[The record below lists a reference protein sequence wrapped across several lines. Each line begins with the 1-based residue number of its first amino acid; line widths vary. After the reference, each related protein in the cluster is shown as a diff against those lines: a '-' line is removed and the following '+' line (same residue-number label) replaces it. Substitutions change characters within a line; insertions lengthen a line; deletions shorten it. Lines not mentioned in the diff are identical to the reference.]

1 MDILVKMYSSNW
13 ETYKKII
20 IRKQQ
25 FLLLHKMVSKLAK
38 MIYDTSLLRYLEILF
53 RNKDMVQLNIQE
65 LCVFIIMA

>member
-13 ETYKKII
+13 ETYKKYY
-20 IRKQQ
+20 K
-25 FLLLHKMVSKLAK
+25 KATVLAFAQDGIEISK

-53 RNKDMVQLNIQE
+53 RNKDMVQLSIQE